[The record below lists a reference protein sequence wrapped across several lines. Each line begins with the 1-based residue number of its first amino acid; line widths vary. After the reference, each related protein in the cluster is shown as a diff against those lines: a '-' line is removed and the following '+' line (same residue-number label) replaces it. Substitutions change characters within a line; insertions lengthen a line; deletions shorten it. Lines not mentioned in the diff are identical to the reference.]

1 MKVKINVVIISIV
14 IISGTV
20 LLNNLKGKVVQPVSN
35 FDIKLYTGK
44 WYEIARLDH
53 FFERGLSNVI
63 AEYKLEDDGK
73 ISVINRG
80 YSMKKNKLKLAN
92 GKAYLEKEKNIGHLR
107 VSFFGP
113 FYSHYIIFEL
123 DDAYQYAFVA
133 DKKAKYLWLLS
144 RTPQV
149 SDKVKELFISQIET
163 FEIDSSLL
171 IWVDQTDN
179 ILEI

>member
-1 MKVKINVVIISIV
+1 MKSKINTFIISIV
-14 IISGTV
+14 IISCTF
-20 LLNNLKGKVVQPVSN
+20 LLNDLKGKEVQPVTN
-35 FDIKLYTGK
+35 FDIERYTGK

-63 AEYKLEDDGK
+63 AEYQLQEEGKL
-73 ISVINRG
+73 SLINRG
-80 YSMKKNKLKLAN
+80 YSIKKNKIKETD
-92 GKAYLEKEKNIGHLR
+92 GKAYLAKSENIGHLK

-123 DDAYQYAFVA
+123 DDNYQYAFVA

-149 SDKVKELFISQIET
+149 SEKVKELFITQIQT
-163 FEIDSSLL
+163 FGIDSSLL